1 MTKLPLRVV
10 VIDDSA
16 TYRKIVSDCIADLPQ
31 IALVGTA
38 KSALHAIEAI
48 KSLQPD
54 VVTLDWEMPG
64 GGGPEVLQ
72 YVKQDNRCLGAI
84 VLSGCEDR
92 QVRNTAM
99 ELGAFDFVHK
109 PDAKDPA
116 QNATLLRR
124 SLAAKF
130 AAYISYLEMIGELS
144 VSDRTVP
151 AKPTSS
157 TTASLPAFIDKSGV
171 TKPELVVIG
180 ASTGGPESLHTVLK
194 GLPADLAL
202 PVVIAQHMPA
212 GFTSEFA
219 EELDRCCKLHVVE
232 GVDGQSLKPGNIV
245 IAPGGMQTSVVR
257 SATGLALRV
266 TAGKGGVDCSPSVDH
281 LFESA
286 SESCGSGAVAVIMTG
301 MGHDGAQGC
310 RRLKH
315 NGATIIA
322 QNQQSCVVFGMPA
335 QPIAE
340 GLVDSVAPLNEIA
353 WEITRYAGHRA

>member
-1 MTKLPLRVV
+1 MKLPLRVI

-16 TYRKIVSDCIADLPQ
+16 TYRKIVSDSIADIPQ
-31 IALVGTA
+31 IELVGTA

-64 GGGPEVLQ
+64 GGGPEVLH

-109 PDAKDPA
+109 PDAKDPS

-124 SLAAKF
+124 SLAANF

-144 VSDRTVP
+144 VPDRVAT
-151 AKPTSS
+151 ATSTSS
-157 TTASLPAFIDKSGV
+157 TTGIGSTQHGQHSA

-180 ASTGGPESLHTVLK
+180 ASTGGPESLHTVLT

-212 GFTSEFA
+212 GFTHDFA
-219 EELDRCCKLHVVE
+219 QELDRCCKLHVVE
-232 GVDGQSLKPGNIV
+232 GVDGQALLPGNVV
-245 IAPGGMQTSVVR
+245 IAPGGMQTSVARKV
-257 SATGLALRV
+257 TGLVLRV
-266 TAGKGGVDCSPSVDH
+266 TAGNGGVDCCPSVDQ

-286 SESCGSGAVAVIMTG
+286 SESCGSGALAVIMTG
-301 MGHDGAQGC
+301 MGHDGTQGC
-310 RRLKH
+310 RHLKH
-315 NGATIIA
+315 KGATIIA

-340 GLVDSVAPLNEIA
+340 GLADSIVPLNEIA
-353 WEITRYAGHRA
+353 WEITHYAGHLE